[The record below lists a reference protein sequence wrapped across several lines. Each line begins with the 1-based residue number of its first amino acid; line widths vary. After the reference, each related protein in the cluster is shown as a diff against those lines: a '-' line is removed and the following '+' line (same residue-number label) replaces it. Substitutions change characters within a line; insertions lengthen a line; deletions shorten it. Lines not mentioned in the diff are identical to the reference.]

1 MLRKSRGWSPFT
13 AAIRPAPR
21 TLLAASFAAVGGYL
35 LVLYVLQ
42 QAPVSYVVPLRSV
55 SVLLSV
61 IAGSRMLGEA
71 GGTVRLAAAV
81 ILAGIGAI

>member
-1 MLRKSRGWSPFT
+1 
-13 AAIRPAPR
+13 
-21 TLLAASFAAVGGYL
+21 
-35 LVLYVLQ
+35 VLQ
-42 QAPVSYVVPLRSV
+42 QAPVPYVVPLRSV